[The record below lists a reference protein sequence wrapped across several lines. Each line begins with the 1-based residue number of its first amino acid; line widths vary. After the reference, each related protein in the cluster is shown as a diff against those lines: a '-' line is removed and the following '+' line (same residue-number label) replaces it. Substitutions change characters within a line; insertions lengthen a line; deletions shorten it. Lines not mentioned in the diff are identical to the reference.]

1 MMDMKMRQQAV
12 KEIREKLLGAE
23 DGKPLLKM
31 TILPGKRPLPKMK
44 IKKIL
49 SFGSMAKDGEKPTEM
64 AEDEMAVVDDDYC
77 PECDAPMEKGLCPDC
92 EQEERELE
100 GEAST
105 EEEAQDIAPTAL
117 RKLISQIVDQ
127 KLKG

>member
-49 SFGSMAKDGEKPTEM
+49 SFGAMAKDGEKPTAMTE
-64 AEDEMAVVDDDYC
+64 EDMAVVDDDYC

-105 EEEAQDIAPTAL
+105 DEAAEDVPPTAL
-117 RKLISQIVDQ
+117 KKLISQIVDQ